1 MGIAYPKAYLLN
13 IPKKHFNMTAN
24 KPVKEVTKILIVE
37 DEGDMS
43 LLLELLLDGEH
54 MHLEHVHT
62 LNDARKFVEKEQPT
76 LILLDNR
83 LPDGYGIDFVS
94 YLKSQYPLIK
104 VIMIS
109 GVDAAAADA
118 ALATGADFFLR
129 KPFTRQQLHASIEKV
144 LTGSPQHA

>member
-1 MGIAYPKAYLLN
+1 MGIASTRAQPPLDT
-13 IPKKHFNMTAN
+13 KKHFIMTAN

-43 LLLELLLDGEH
+43 LLLELLLDGEN
-54 MHLEHVHT
+54 MQLEHAHNLT
-62 LNDARKFVEKEQPT
+62 DARDFVEKEQPN
-76 LILLDNR
+76 LIVLDNR

-94 YLKSQYPLIK
+94 YLKKKFPLIK

-118 ALATGADFFLR
+118 ALATGADQFLC
-129 KPFTRQQLHASIEKV
+129 KPFTRQQLHASISKV
-144 LTGSPQHA
+144 LA